1 MNTAFLLMAQYD
13 GAAVIP
19 LDKICR
25 DYFAHLTPQQFARK
39 ATEGEIDIPVVRIE
53 TSQKATRGVHLN
65 DLAEWID
72 KRRAAARKEC
82 DQLQGRR

>member
-19 LDKICR
+19 IDRVCR
-25 DYFAHLTPQQFARK
+25 DYFSHLSPAQLTRK
-39 ATEGEIDIPVVRIE
+39 TTEGEIDLPIVRME
-53 TSQKATRGVHLN
+53 TSNKAAKGVHLA
-65 DLAEWID
+65 DLATWID
-72 KRRAAARKEC
+72 ARRAAAQKEC